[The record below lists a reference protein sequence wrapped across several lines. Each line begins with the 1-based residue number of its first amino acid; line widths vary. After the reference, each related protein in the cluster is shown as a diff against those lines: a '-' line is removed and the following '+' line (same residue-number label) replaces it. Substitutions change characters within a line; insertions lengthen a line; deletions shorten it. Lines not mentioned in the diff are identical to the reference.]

1 MFLKKTLYIII
12 SVVFV
17 GCTNSE
23 NYVITKIDLS
33 EYKGINIDSNNILVQ
48 NSSNNKI
55 EYPYIDHLIE
65 NNVNYYIN
73 EWINYR
79 IAPNYLAENTI
90 KITIKNA
97 NIKAFSLEDN
107 NKIED
112 IFIYK
117 AGIRL
122 EVDIYMIIEI
132 IGPNSNNLAYLDLKA
147 FKSKELTEN
156 ISLNEKDF
164 EIQNI
169 INDTIKDFDKLA
181 VQKIKEVFINFVK
194 L

>member
-1 MFLKKTLYIII
+1 MFLKKILYIII
-12 SVVFV
+12 SIIFV